1 MKGTHLHAL
10 DVEAAQPTAHLT
22 GGAICEG
29 DRKAAT
35 GIVGTCGYPVGDSVG
50 DGTSLAR
57 ACTGQHDNR
66 ALDCLGYRPLLV
78 VEARQDARRG
88 VLHAA
93 TLLAMSD
100 IASAENPTMYST
112 VWCGYCQRLKAQL
125 GREGITFNEIDIE
138 NDPEAAAF
146 VESVNGGNQT
156 VPTVVFADG
165 TAMTNPT
172 AKQVKEKLGL

>member
-1 MKGTHLHAL
+1 
-10 DVEAAQPTAHLT
+10 
-22 GGAICEG
+22 
-29 DRKAAT
+29 
-35 GIVGTCGYPVGDSVG
+35 
-50 DGTSLAR
+50 
-57 ACTGQHDNR
+57 
-66 ALDCLGYRPLLV
+66 
-78 VEARQDARRG
+78 
-88 VLHAA
+88 
-93 TLLAMSD
+93 
-100 IASAENPTMYST
+100 MYST